1 MEKTKKMENQK
12 YSGEVNIDH
21 PIIEETEQG
30 DIIHISELPRVL
42 IKNKPDHGPPMT
54 PEIEALWTTP

>member
-1 MEKTKKMENQK
+1 MYE
-12 YSGEVNIDH
+12 NIDN
-21 PIIEETEQG
+21 PVYEETDHG
-30 DIIHISELPRVL
+30 DIIHISELPPVL